1 MFEGTFSPPVYND
14 RYNFLDGAQDDIF
27 IDSYLSIPNPAPN
40 AVMPILADVS
50 AKSPIPTTSNNNN
63 STTNPNPNTC
73 TPKSNSSTSKANSSP
88 PTNPNSDSDYSNSYK
103 RDMSDVYMRAK
114 RGSTRRL
121 AFMEMS
127 KRSRRLNIHRRERL
141 WDMW

>member
-14 RYNFLDGAQDDIF
+14 RYNFLDGAQNDIF

-40 AVMPILADVS
+40 AAMPILADVS
-50 AKSPIPTTSNNNN
+50 AKSPIPTTSNNSNF
-63 STTNPNPNTC
+63 
-73 TPKSNSSTSKANSSP
+73 NSSTPDPNACTSMPKTN
-88 PTNPNSDSDYSNSYK
+88 TNPSDYSNSYK
-103 RDMSDVYMRAK
+103 RDMSDVYKHSKNK
-114 RGSTRRL
+114 RF

-127 KRSRRLNIHRRERL
+127 RRSRRLNIHRRERL

>member
-1 MFEGTFSPPVYND
+1 MFEGTYSPPVYND

-27 IDSYLSIPNPAPN
+27 VDSYLSIPNPAPN
-40 AVMPILADVS
+40 AAMPILADVS
-50 AKSPIPTTSNNNN
+50 AKNPIPTSSNNNN
-63 STTNPNPNTC
+63 STTA
-73 TPKSNSSTSKANSSP
+73 PKAKACASKANSSP
-88 PTNPNSDSDYSNSYK
+88 ASNSNSASDYSNSYK
-103 RDMSDVYMRAK
+103 RDMSDVYMHAK

-127 KRSRRLNIHRRERL
+127 RRSRRLNIHRRERL

>member
-14 RYNFLDGAQDDIF
+14 RYNFLDGPQDDIF

-40 AVMPILADVS
+40 AAMPILADVS
-50 AKSPIPTTSNNNN
+50 VKSPIPNSN
-63 STTNPNPNTC
+63 STTDPNAPAC
-73 TPKSNSSTSKANSSP
+73 ASKSNTSP
-88 PTNPNSDSDYSNSYK
+88 PTTSDSPSDYSNSYK
-103 RDMSDVYMRAK
+103 RDMSDVYMHAK
-114 RGSTRRL
+114 RDSTRRL

-127 KRSRRLNIHRRERL
+127 RRSRRLNIHRRERL

>member
-1 MFEGTFSPPVYND
+1 MFEGTYSPPVYND

-40 AVMPILADVS
+40 AAMPVLADVS
-50 AKSPIPTTSNNNN
+50 AKNPIPTTSNNNN
-63 STTNPNPNTC
+63 STTD
-73 TPKSNSSTSKANSSP
+73 PKSNACSSKANSSP
-88 PTNPNSDSDYSNSYK
+88 PTNSESDYSNSYK
-103 RDMSDVYMRAK
+103 RDMSDVYIRAK
-114 RGSTRRL
+114 RGSTGRL

-127 KRSRRLNIHRRERL
+127 RHSRRLNIHRRERL